1 MASSNVIY
9 TAPAAAPATA
19 AAPVYSSYAP
29 SNGVVYSSYPTY
41 TTGATTGTVLPAG
54 TYPAGAVPYT
64 GAAGTYPAGAAVP
77 ANGTAVYGQPIP
89 VGQMGPFGPVRG
101 YDNGYAGAGAR
112 TGPAPMRVPR
122 EVSDR
127 AALWVAKNQWD
138 FTELPHPE
146 GFKFYM
152 TSVLV
157 CASADGVLHEN
168 EKSWI
173 VGYAASMGA
182 PIELVRELES
192 AKTAADVERLKARHL
207 GEDFAKF
214 CARTDSRSAASKRGI
229 VYDAI
234 RAASADNDFAVSE
247 RQSVVDLAVKLG
259 LTKDDVV
266 ALEALNN
273 KEKAVQAE
281 KASLIHRFGV

>member
-1 MASSNVIY
+1 MAS
-9 TAPAAAPATA
+9 AAPVAT
-19 AAPVYSSYAP
+19 AAPVYKSAPQYTSYAP
-29 SNGVVYSSYPTY
+29 GAVYSGYPQY
-41 TTGATTGTVLPAG
+41 TTGTVLPAG
-54 TYPAGAVPYT
+54 TVTGTTTGTVLPAATFPASTYPAAAPYT
-64 GAAGTYPAGAAVP
+64 G
-77 ANGTAVYGQPIP
+77 NGVYGAPIP

-101 YDNGYAGAGAR
+101 FDNGFAGAAPGA
-112 TGPAPMRVPR
+112 PPPMRVPR

-173 VGYAASMGA
+173 VGYAAAMGA

-259 LTKDDVV
+259 LTKDDVT